1 MSITVDQTWV
11 YRFHDMLMLT
21 YQQKGSLLQNK
32 LDPGMIHRDVNA
44 HVDFHERL
52 GLLMANDVVNP
63 FGPTVILNPEHS
75 RRAVRMISSD
85 AAVLV
90 SDEHSLR
97 AMVNPQNGYT
107 NTIVYAMGRRV
118 DKHIIDAVLGTAETA
133 SVGEGTGTIT
143 FGTQALPS
151 GNVIGSG
158 IAITLANIIAANEKL
173 SKGGIPTGPGERKFL
188 YSAGQLRDILGIT
201 QASSSDFTK
210 NQIHDR
216 GTIDGVTW
224 EGFEWIEIQD
234 VVNAA
239 GTVQQNMLPLAS
251 TTRSCIAFAKSAVG
265 LSIGRPAGAPQI
277 NQRPDLQSNP
287 IQVRQ
292 AMMMAAVR
300 VWEAGVIKV
309 DVLEN

>member
-11 YRFHDMLMLT
+11 YRFHDQLLLT

-32 LDPGMIHRDVNA
+32 LDPGMVHKDVNA

-75 RRAVRMISSD
+75 RRAVRLISSD

-107 NTIVYAMGRRV
+107 NTIVHAIGRRV
-118 DKHIIDAVLGTAETA
+118 DKHIIDALVGTAETA
-133 SVGEGTGTIT
+133 AVGEGTGTIT

-151 GNVIGSG
+151 GNIIGGAS
-158 IAITLANIIAANEKL
+158 AFDLARTISANEKL
-173 SKGGIPTGPGERKFL
+173 SKNGVPTGPGQRKML
-188 YSAGQLRDILGIT
+188 YSAGQLRDLLAIT

-216 GTIDGVTW
+216 GTIDGIVW
-224 EGFEWIEIQD
+224 EGFEWTEIQD
-234 VVNAA
+234 VVNPA
-239 GTVQQNMLPLAS
+239 GTVVHNMLPLVS
-251 TTRSCIAFAKSAVG
+251 TTRSCIAFATSAIG
-265 LSIGRPAGAPQI
+265 LSVGRPAGAPQI

-292 AMMMAAVR
+292 AIMMAAVR

-309 DVLEN
+309 NALEN